1 MKNNLIELLNN
12 LHKEGKHQE
21 IIDKIEALSSEEK
34 NSEIIGIL
42 ARAYNN
48 VENYEKA
55 LELLKSI
62 EDTEKNTN
70 VWNYRI
76 GYSYYYLDNYLEEA
90 KKHFLKAIELNP
102 TDSDSHLFLC
112 WIYQELTD
120 KEKDNSEQII
130 KYLNKSIECANI
142 YSKLEPEESIKDE
155 LIFAEERLGW
165 AYDRLNNFIEGEKH
179 QFKPHCN
186 KKVTI

>member
-102 TDSDSHLFLC
+102 NDDDSHLFLC
-112 WIYQELTD
+112 WIYQEL
-120 KEKDNSEQII
+120 SG
-130 KYLNKSIECANI
+130 
-142 YSKLEPEESIKDE
+142 
-155 LIFAEERLGW
+155 EEREN
-165 AYDRLNNFIEGEKH
+165 Y
-179 QFKPHCN
+179 
-186 KKVTI
+186 KKAI